1 MRCQI
6 KVLYLYRIKVYKYMR
21 QTDRQTTGVCV
32 MRDAVCNFYYAT
44 FSGVCFAVADTRSQL
59 DNEIAKFLGK

>member
-1 MRCQI
+1 
-6 KVLYLYRIKVYKYMR
+6 MR
-21 QTDRQTTGVCV
+21 QTDRQTIGVCV